1 LRPWTDPGGVIE
13 MRTAYR
19 VLAFV
24 IAAEVAIQ
32 AAAIAYAYFGLGVW
46 IDGGGILDKATVENE
61 SATFTGD
68 GGFALHGIN
77 GQMVIPVLVIVFF
90 VLSFFAK
97 VPRGV
102 MWAGVTFGLV
112 VLQVLLGLF
121 GHVVPLLGALHGI
134 NALLIFGVAVMAAMA
149 ARGTTTDQ
157 RTVESSA
164 AG

>member
-1 LRPWTDPGGVIE
+1 

-32 AAAIAYAYFGLGVW
+32 AAAIAYALFGLGVW
-46 IDGGGILDKATVENE
+46 IQGGGVMDKATME
-61 SATFTGD
+61 SETATFAGD

-77 GQMVIPVLVIVFF
+77 GEMVIPVLVIVFL

-102 MWAGVTFGLV
+102 MWAGITVGLV
-112 VLQVLLGLF
+112 ALQVLLGLF
-121 GHVVPLLGALHGI
+121 GHDVPFLGALHGI

-149 ARGTTTDQ
+149 ARGRTAAH
-157 RTVESSA
+157 RTVEASA

>member
-1 LRPWTDPGGVIE
+1 
-13 MRTAYR
+13 MSSAYR

-32 AAAIAYAYFGLGVW
+32 AAAIAYALFGLGVY
-46 IDGGGILDKATVENE
+46 IQGGGVMDKAAME
-61 SATFTGD
+61 SETTTFTGD
-68 GGFALHGIN
+68 GGFPLHGIN
-77 GQMVIPVLVIVFF
+77 GQIVFPALVLILL

-102 MWAGVTFGLV
+102 MWAGVAFGLT
-112 VLQVLLGLF
+112 VLQVLLGMF
-121 GHVVPLLGALHGI
+121 GHDLPILGALHGI

-149 ARGTTTDQ
+149 ARGAVPAGDRTTA
-157 RTVESSA
+157 A

>member
-1 LRPWTDPGGVIE
+1 

-32 AAAIAYAYFGLGVW
+32 AAAIAYALFGLGLWV
-46 IDGGGILDKATVENE
+46 DGGGVLDKATME
-61 SATFTGD
+61 SDTTTFTGD
-68 GGFALHGIN
+68 GGFPLHGIN
-77 GQMVIPVLVIVFF
+77 GEIVIPVLVIVLL
-90 VLSFFAK
+90 VVSFFAK

-102 MWAGVTFGLV
+102 MWAAVTLGLV

-121 GHVVPLLGALHGI
+121 GHVVPFLGALHGI

-149 ARGTTTDQ
+149 ARGTTAAQ
-157 RTVESSA
+157 RTVEPSA

>member
-1 LRPWTDPGGVIE
+1 

-32 AAAIAYAYFGLGVW
+32 AAAIAYAIFGLGVW
-46 IDGGGILDKATVENE
+46 IQGGGVLDKATME
-61 SATFTGD
+61 SESSTFAGD

-77 GQMVIPVLVIVFF
+77 GEMVIPVLVIIFL

-102 MWAGVTFGLV
+102 MWAGITVGLV
-112 VLQVLLGLF
+112 ALQVLLGLF
-121 GHVVPLLGALHGI
+121 GNVVPFLGALHGI

-149 ARGTTTDQ
+149 ARGQTAAH
-157 RTVESSA
+157 RAVEPSA

>member
-1 LRPWTDPGGVIE
+1 

-24 IAAEVAIQ
+24 IAAAVAIP
-32 AAAIAYAYFGLGVW
+32 AAANAYAVFGLGLW
-46 IDGGGILDKATVENE
+46 IENGGVLDKAAME
-61 SATFTGD
+61 SPSSSFAGD

-77 GQMVIPVLVIVFF
+77 GQIVIPVLVLLLL

-102 MWAGVTFGLV
+102 MWAAVTLGLV
-112 VLQVLLGLF
+112 VLQVLLGVF
-121 GHVVPLLGALHGI
+121 GDAAPFLGALHGI

-149 ARGTTTDQ
+149 ARSRTASTQ
-157 RTVESSA
+157 TVEPSA
-164 AG
+164 TG

>member
-1 LRPWTDPGGVIE
+1 

-32 AAAIAYAYFGLGVW
+32 AAAIAYALFGLGVW
-46 IDGGGILDKATVENE
+46 IQGGGVMDKATME
-61 SATFTGD
+61 SESSTFAGD

-77 GQMVIPVLVIVFF
+77 GEMVIPVLVIVFL

-102 MWAGVTFGLV
+102 MWAAVTLGLV
-112 VLQVLLGLF
+112 ALQVVLGLLGN
-121 GHVVPLLGALHGI
+121 VVPFLGALHGL

-149 ARGTTTDQ
+149 ARATTSQ
-157 RTVESSA
+157 RTVEPSA

>member
-1 LRPWTDPGGVIE
+1 

-19 VLAFV
+19 VLAFI

-32 AAAIAYAYFGLGVW
+32 AATIAYALFGLELW
-46 IDGGGILDKATVENE
+46 IDGGGVLDKAAIENP
-61 SATFTGD
+61 SVTFPGD
-68 GGFALHGIN
+68 GGFPLHGIN
-77 GQMVIPVLVIVFF
+77 GEMVIPVLVIVLL

-102 MWAGVTFGLV
+102 MWAGITLGLV

-121 GHVVPLLGALHGI
+121 GHVVPFLGALHGI

-149 ARGTTTDQ
+149 ARGTTAGQ
-157 RTVESSA
+157 RTVETSA
-164 AG
+164 AS

>member
-1 LRPWTDPGGVIE
+1 
-13 MRTAYR
+13 MRSAYR
-19 VLAFV
+19 ILAFV

-32 AAAIAYAYFGLGVW
+32 AAAIAYALFGLGVY
-46 IDGGGILDKATVENE
+46 IQGGGVMDKAAME
-61 SATFTGD
+61 SETTTFTGD
-68 GGFALHGIN
+68 GGFPLHGIN
-77 GQMVIPVLVIVFF
+77 GQIVFPLLVLILL

-102 MWAGVTFGLV
+102 MWAAVAFGLT

-121 GHVVPLLGALHGI
+121 GHDLPILGALHGI

-149 ARGTTTDQ
+149 ARGTAPVGE
-157 RTVESSA
+157 RTAAA

>member
-1 LRPWTDPGGVIE
+1 

-32 AAAIAYAYFGLGVW
+32 AAAIAYALFGLGVW
-46 IDGGGILDKATVENE
+46 IDGGGVLDKAAMENP
-61 SATFTGD
+61 SVTFAGD

-77 GQMVIPVLVIVFF
+77 GEIVIPVLVIVLL

-102 MWAGVTFGLV
+102 MWAGISLGLV

-121 GHVVPLLGALHGI
+121 GHAVPFLGALHGI

-149 ARGTTTDQ
+149 ARGTTAGQ
-157 RTVESSA
+157 RTVERSA
-164 AG
+164 AA

>member
-1 LRPWTDPGGVIE
+1 
-13 MRTAYR
+13 MRSAYR
-19 VLAFV
+19 ILAFV

-32 AAAIAYAYFGLGVW
+32 AAAIAYALFGLGVY
-46 IDGGGILDKATVENE
+46 IQGGGVMDKAAME
-61 SATFTGD
+61 SETTTFTGD
-68 GGFALHGIN
+68 GGFPLHGIN
-77 GQMVIPVLVIVFF
+77 GQIVFPLLVLVLL

-102 MWAGVTFGLV
+102 MWAAVAFGLT

-121 GHVVPLLGALHGI
+121 GHDLPILGALHGI

-149 ARGTTTDQ
+149 ARGTAPVGE
-157 RTVESSA
+157 RTAAA

>member
-1 LRPWTDPGGVIE
+1 

-32 AAAIAYAYFGLGVW
+32 AAAIAYALFGLGVW
-46 IDGGGILDKATVENE
+46 IDGGGVLDKAAMENP
-61 SATFTGD
+61 SVTFAGD

-77 GQMVIPVLVIVFF
+77 GEIVIPVLVIVML

-102 MWAGVTFGLV
+102 MWAGISLGLV
-112 VLQVLLGLF
+112 VLQVLLGLL
-121 GHVVPLLGALHGI
+121 GHAVPFLGALHGI

-149 ARGTTTDQ
+149 ARATTVGQ
-157 RTVESSA
+157 RTVEPSA
-164 AG
+164 AA

>member
-1 LRPWTDPGGVIE
+1 

-32 AAAIAYAYFGLGVW
+32 AAAIAYALFGLGVW
-46 IDGGGILDKATVENE
+46 IQGGGVMDKATMESE
-61 SATFTGD
+61 SATFAGD

-77 GQMVIPVLVIVFF
+77 GEMVIPVLVLVFL

-102 MWAGVTFGLV
+102 MWAGITVGLV
-112 VLQVLLGLF
+112 V
-121 GHVVPLLGALHGI
+121 
-134 NALLIFGVAVMAAMA
+134 LLIFGVAVMAAMA
-149 ARGTTTDQ
+149 ARGRTAAH
-157 RTVESSA
+157 RTVEPSA

>member
-1 LRPWTDPGGVIE
+1 

-32 AAAIAYAYFGLGVW
+32 AATIAYALFGLGVW
-46 IDGGGILDKATVENE
+46 ISGGGVLDKATME
-61 SATFTGD
+61 SESSTFTGD
-68 GGFALHGIN
+68 GGFALHGMN
-77 GQMVIPVLVIVFF
+77 GEIVIPVLVIVFL

-102 MWAGVTFGLV
+102 MWAAVTLGLV
-112 VLQVLLGLF
+112 VLQVLLGLL
-121 GHVVPLLGALHGI
+121 GQVVPFLGALHGI

-149 ARGTTTDQ
+149 ARGTTIGQ
-157 RTVESSA
+157 RTVEPSA

>member
-1 LRPWTDPGGVIE
+1 

-32 AAAIAYAYFGLGVW
+32 AAAIAYALFGLGVW
-46 IDGGGILDKATVENE
+46 ISGGGVLDKATME
-61 SATFTGD
+61 SESSTFTGD
-68 GGFALHGIN
+68 GGFALHGMN
-77 GQMVIPVLVIVFF
+77 GEIVIPVLVIAFL

-102 MWAGVTFGLV
+102 MWAAVTLGLV
-112 VLQVLLGLF
+112 VLQVLLGLL
-121 GHVVPLLGALHGI
+121 GQAVPFLGALHGI

-149 ARGTTTDQ
+149 ARGTTIGQ
-157 RTVESSA
+157 RTVEPSA

>member
-1 LRPWTDPGGVIE
+1 

-19 VLAFV
+19 VLAFI

-32 AAAIAYAYFGLGVW
+32 AAAIAYALFGLGLW
-46 IDGGGILDKATVENE
+46 IEGGGVMDKATLENE
-61 SATFTGD
+61 SATFAGD

-77 GQMVIPVLVIVFF
+77 GEMVIPVLVIVFL

-102 MWAGVTFGLV
+102 MWAGITLGLV
-112 VLQVLLGLF
+112 ALQVLLGEF
-121 GHVVPLLGALHGI
+121 GHAVPFLGALHGI

-149 ARGTTTDQ
+149 ARTTAGH
-157 RTVESSA
+157 RAVEPSA
-164 AG
+164 AA

>member
-1 LRPWTDPGGVIE
+1 

-19 VLAFV
+19 VLAFI

-32 AAAIAYAYFGLGVW
+32 SAAIAYALFGLGLWV
-46 IDGGGILDKATVENE
+46 DGGGVLDKAAMENP
-61 SATFTGD
+61 SVTFAGD

-77 GQMVIPVLVIVFF
+77 GEMVIPVLVIVFL

-97 VPRGV
+97 VSRGV
-102 MWAGVTFGLV
+102 MWAGITFGLV

-121 GHVVPLLGALHGI
+121 GHAVPFLGALHGI

-149 ARGTTTDQ
+149 ARGTTAGQ
-157 RTVESSA
+157 RQVEPSTA
-164 AG
+164 A